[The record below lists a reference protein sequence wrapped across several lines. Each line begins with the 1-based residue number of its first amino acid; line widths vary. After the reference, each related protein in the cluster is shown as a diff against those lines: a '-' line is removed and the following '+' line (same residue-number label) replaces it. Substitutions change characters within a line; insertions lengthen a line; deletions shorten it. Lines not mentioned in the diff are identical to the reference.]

1 MARGGD
7 TPNLYML
14 PRGGELRSMQRI
26 RTTDRG
32 TTVAAATKEDSVSH
46 DELNLDV
53 LYNCVRGS
61 GIQKSSSS
69 DVIEFLR
76 RLEEDRDGLQETN
89 EIPKEF
95 ISGTFELIFSSS
107 VSNLP
112 LGIGTLL
119 DGYMPNKETIVFD
132 LEAGRMSLSVETL
145 PFLPSIDIVGEKL
158 SWEGSTNTL
167 QYTVQGK
174 DTISEWN
181 IIYAD
186 DTVVAGKSSVTGYN
200 VLRRCQ

>member
-1 MARGGD
+1 M
-7 TPNLYML
+7 
-14 PRGGELRSMQRI
+14 
-26 RTTDRG
+26 
-32 TTVAAATKEDSVSH
+32 
-46 DELNLDV
+46 
-53 LYNCVRGS
+53 
-61 GIQKSSSS
+61 QKSSSS

-76 RLEEDRDGLQETN
+76 RLEEDRGGLQETN
-89 EIPKEF
+89 EIPKEL
-95 ISGTFELIFSSS
+95 INGTFELIFSSS

-112 LGIGTLL
+112 LGIGNLL
-119 DGYMPNKETIVFD
+119 DGYMPNKETIIFD

-167 QYTVQGK
+167 QYIVQGK